1 MDVRQLDHEVYTLVD
16 DYSVSIS
23 LSYLQYPAI
32 RDQVA
37 VLFNAKQYPAA
48 VREEIEHMYTEYEP

>member
-1 MDVRQLDHEVYTLVD
+1 MDAGSLDHEIYTLVD
-16 DYSVSIS
+16 DYSVSLS
-23 LSYLQYPAI
+23 LSYSQYPTI